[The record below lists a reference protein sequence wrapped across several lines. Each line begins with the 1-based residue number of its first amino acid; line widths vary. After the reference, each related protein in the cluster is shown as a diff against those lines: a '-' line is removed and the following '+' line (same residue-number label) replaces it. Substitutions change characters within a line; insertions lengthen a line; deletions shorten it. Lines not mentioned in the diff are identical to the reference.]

1 MMQTGGS
8 SMDKL
13 DFAYPAFFYLMILLP
28 VMAGW
33 YIWRGRKSTGAMTL
47 SGFENLDENAGRGR
61 IWLRHMLFVFRMVV
75 VALTVVVLARPQS
88 SNQWEQVTTE
98 GIDIVMCMDVSGSM
112 QAMDFRP
119 NRLEA
124 AKSVGIEFVN
134 ARQNDRFGL
143 VVFAGE
149 SFTQCPMT
157 TDRAVMIIFL
167 KDIDFGIIEDGTAI
181 GMGLATAVNRIKDSK
196 AVSKV
201 IILLTDGVNNRG
213 DIGPVTAAE
222 IAASFGIR
230 VYTIGVGSQGTAPFP
245 VQDAFGRTLTRNMP
259 VEIDEDV
266 LKKIASTTG
275 GTYFR
280 ATDNHKLRE
289 IYQQI
294 DQMEK
299 TRLDVKQFSKRKEEY
314 FPFLLAAMLV
324 LLVEILL
331 RYTLFR
337 TIP

>member
-1 MMQTGGS
+1 MA
-8 SMDKL
+8 
-13 DFAYPAFFYLMILLP
+13 FAYPAFLYALILIP
-28 VMAGW
+28 VMIGW
-33 YIWRGRKSTGAMTL
+33 YIWRGRKSTSSMTL
-47 SGFENLDENAGRGR
+47 SGFENLDERVGSSR
-61 IWLRHMLFVFRMVV
+61 IWLRHLLFVFRLVMVILV
-75 VALTVVVLARPQS
+75 VIAMARPQS

-112 QAMDFRP
+112 RAMDFRP

-124 AKSVGIEFVN
+124 AKNVGIEFVN
-134 ARQNDRFGL
+134 ARPNDRFGL

-157 TDRAVMIIFL
+157 TDRAVMINFL
-167 KDIDFGIIEDGTAI
+167 KEIDFGIIEDGTAI
-181 GMGLATAVNRIKDSK
+181 GMGLATAVNRIKESN
-196 AVSKV
+196 AISKV

-213 DIGPVTAAE
+213 DVGPLTAAE
-222 IAASFGIR
+222 IAASYGIR
-230 VYTIGVGSQGTAPFP
+230 VYTVGVGTQGNAPVP
-245 VQDAFGRTLTRNMP
+245 VQDAFGRTVTRSMP

-266 LKKIASTTG
+266 LKKIAESTD

-294 DQMEK
+294 DEMEK
-299 TRLDVKQFSKRKEEY
+299 TRLDVKQFSKKKEEY
-314 FPFLLAAMLV
+314 FPFLLTAML
-324 LLVEILL
+324 ILMFEMML
-331 RYTLFR
+331 RYTIFR

>member
-1 MMQTGGS
+1 MS
-8 SMDKL
+8 NL
-13 DFAYPAFFYLMILLP
+13 DFAYPAFFYALILLP
-28 VMAGW
+28 VMIGW
-33 YIWRGRKSTGAMTL
+33 YIWRGRKSTSSMIL
-47 SGFENLDENAGRGR
+47 SGFENLDERVGSSR
-61 IWLRHMLFVFRMVV
+61 IWLRHLLFVFRLVV
-75 VALTVVVLARPQS
+75 VGLIIIVLARPQS
-88 SNQWEQVTTE
+88 SNKWEQVTTE
-98 GIDIVMCMDVSGSM
+98 GIDVVMCMDVSGSM
-112 QAMDFRP
+112 RAMDFKP

-124 AKSVGIEFVN
+124 SKNVGIEFVN

-157 TDRAVMIIFL
+157 TDRAVVINFM
-167 KDIDFGIIEDGTAI
+167 KDIDFGVIEDGTAI
-181 GMGLATAVNRIKDSK
+181 GMGLATAVNRVKESRAK
-196 AVSKV
+196 SKV
-201 IILLTDGVNNRG
+201 IIMLTDGVNNRG
-213 DIGPVTAAE
+213 DVGPVTAAE

-230 VYTIGVGSQGTAPFP
+230 VYTIGIGSQGTAPVP
-245 VQDAFGRTLTRNMP
+245 VQDAFGRTVTRSMP

-266 LKKIASTTG
+266 LKKIAETTD

-299 TRLDVKQFSKRKEEY
+299 TRLDVKQFSKKKEVY
-314 FPFLLAAMLV
+314 FPFLLAAMLI
-324 LLVEILL
+324 LLFEIML
-331 RYTLFR
+331 RYTIFR

>member
-1 MMQTGGS
+1 MG
-8 SMDKL
+8 KL
-13 DFAYPAFFYLMILLP
+13 DFAYPAFFYALILIP
-28 VMAGW
+28 VMIAW
-33 YIWRGRKSTGAMTL
+33 YVWRGRKSTSSMTL
-47 SGFENLDENAGRGR
+47 SGFENLDERAGSSR
-61 IWLRHMLFVFRMVV
+61 IWLRHMLFIFRVLVV
-75 VALTVVVLARPQS
+75 GLLVIVLARPQS
-88 SNQWEQVTTE
+88 SNQWERVTTE

-124 AKSVGIEFVN
+124 SKDVGIEFVN
-134 ARQNDRFGL
+134 ARENDRFGL

-157 TDRAVMIIFL
+157 TDRAVVVNFL

-181 GMGLATAVNRIKDSK
+181 GMGLATAVNRLKDSH
-196 AVSKV
+196 ARSKV

-213 DIGPVTAAE
+213 DVGPVTAAE

-230 VYTIGVGSQGTAPFP
+230 VYTIGVGSRGNAPVP
-245 VQDAFGRTLTRNMP
+245 VQDAFGRTVIRNMP

-266 LKKIASTTG
+266 LRKIAEKTD

-299 TRLDVKQFSKRKEEY
+299 TRMDVKQFSRKKEEY
-314 FPFLLAAMLV
+314 FPFLFAAMLI
-324 LLVEILL
+324 LLLEILL
-331 RYTLFR
+331 RYTIFR

>member
-1 MMQTGGS
+1 MS
-8 SMDKL
+8 NL
-13 DFAYPAFFYLMILLP
+13 DFAYPAFFYALILLP
-28 VMAGW
+28 VMIGW
-33 YIWRGRKSTGAMTL
+33 YIWRGRKSTSSMIL
-47 SGFENLDENAGRGR
+47 SGFENLDERVGSSR
-61 IWLRHMLFVFRMVV
+61 IWLRHLLFVFRLVV
-75 VALTVVVLARPQS
+75 VGLIIIVLARPQS
-88 SNQWEQVTTE
+88 SNKWEQVTTE
-98 GIDIVMCMDVSGSM
+98 GIDVVMCMDVSGSM
-112 QAMDFRP
+112 RAMDFKP

-124 AKSVGIEFVN
+124 SKNVGIEFVN

-157 TDRAVMIIFL
+157 TDRAVVINFM
-167 KDIDFGIIEDGTAI
+167 KDIDFGVIEDGTAI
-181 GMGLATAVNRIKDSK
+181 GMGLATAVNRVKESR
-196 AVSKV
+196 ATSKV

-213 DIGPVTAAE
+213 DVGPVTAAE

-230 VYTIGVGSQGTAPFP
+230 VYTIGIGSQGTAPVP
-245 VQDAFGRTLTRNMP
+245 VQDAFGRTVTRSMP

-266 LKKIASTTG
+266 LKKIAETTD

-299 TRLDVKQFSKRKEEY
+299 TRLDVKQFSKKKEEY
-314 FPFLLAAMLV
+314 FPFLLAAMLI
-324 LLVEILL
+324 LLFEIML
-331 RYTLFR
+331 RYTIFR

>member
-1 MMQTGGS
+1 MGN
-8 SMDKL
+8 L
-13 DFAYPAFFYLMILLP
+13 EFAYPAFLYGLILLP
-28 VMAGW
+28 LMVAW
-33 YIWRGRKSTGAMTL
+33 YLWRGKRSTASL
-47 SGFENLDENAGRGR
+47 KISGFENIDPRIRSSR
-61 IWLRHMLFVFRMVV
+61 IWLRHLLFVIRLLVV
-75 VALTVVVLARPQS
+75 GLIIFVLARPQS
-88 SNQWEQVTTE
+88 ANRWEQVTTE

-112 QAMDFRP
+112 RAMDFRP

-134 ARQNDRFGL
+134 ARQDDRFAL

-149 SFTQCPMT
+149 SFTQCPLT
-157 TDRAVMIIFL
+157 TDRAVVINFL
-167 KDIDFGIIEDGTAI
+167 KGIEFGVIEDGTAI

-196 AVSKV
+196 SRSKV

-213 DIGPVTAAE
+213 DVGPVTAAE

-230 VYTIGVGSQGTAPFP
+230 VYTIGVGSHGNAPVP
-245 VQDAFGRTLTRNMP
+245 LQDAFGRTVTRNMP

-266 LKKIASTTG
+266 LKRIAETTG

-280 ATDNHKLRE
+280 ATDNNKLRE

-299 TRLDVKQFSKRKEEY
+299 TRLLSLIHISEPTRPY
-314 FPFLLAAMLV
+314 
-324 LLVEILL
+324 
-331 RYTLFR
+331 
-337 TIP
+337 